1 MNKQTYQPLEE
12 AATAPEAV
20 AVQPV
25 IYEDPQAGG
34 CYTRDPITG
43 ALTLDTPITE
53 NT

>member
-1 MNKQTYQPLEE
+1 MNKQTYQPLDE
-12 AATAPEAV
+12 AAAAPEAV
-20 AVQPV
+20 AAPV

>member
-1 MNKQTYQPLEE
+1 MNKQNYQSIEE
-12 AATAPEAV
+12 AAPEAV
-20 AVQPV
+20 AVRPV

-43 ALTLDTPITE
+43 ALSPDTPITE